1 MPVEEVTE
9 QTHASWRQF
18 PWRVTEQ
25 KQRRGCHVTE
35 KPETPSMT
43 RWHPAEVRAGSQA
56 AILAPCSARPFVP
69 EGGVHSVCSP
79 AFHETPLCPR
89 GVSWVPTVHRGCS
102 SASATGSCQG
112 PALRGESWCLLA
124 PYLCLNVPIPVFS
137 RERDLVCVGGAPG
150 TPPAP
155 GSCLPGTHLAWLH
168 KLFLCH
174 RPAESSW
181 AVGFLWL
188 EPYIQGSSQTTK
200 AAGASSAL
208 ILDPWALR
216 IAAVCREPAEPLHL
230 GEKMTV
236 RPTRKGVSLP
246 APVSA
251 SALGLGGLV
260 PVPQQADPE
269 LDIRGGRRMEGC
281 AVSREGAASESQNL
295 WSRRFRCSVWCWRD
309 G

>member
-1 MPVEEVTE
+1 MAHTPVQALWGPCWAAGTVFTRGSRGELVCWEGLPTLSCAHTGWSSVLGTLRECHRCTPAGEADMPVEEVTE

-150 TPPAP
+150 TPPHP
-155 GSCLPGTHLAWLH
+155 RFLSPRGT
-168 KLFLCH
+168 
-174 RPAESSW
+174 P
-181 AVGFLWL
+181 
-188 EPYIQGSSQTTK
+188 
-200 AAGASSAL
+200 
-208 ILDPWALR
+208 
-216 IAAVCREPAEPLHL
+216 
-230 GEKMTV
+230 
-236 RPTRKGVSLP
+236 
-246 APVSA
+246 
-251 SALGLGGLV
+251 GLV
-260 PVPQQADPE
+260 A
-269 LDIRGGRRMEGC
+269 
-281 AVSREGAASESQNL
+281 
-295 WSRRFRCSVWCWRD
+295 
-309 G
+309 